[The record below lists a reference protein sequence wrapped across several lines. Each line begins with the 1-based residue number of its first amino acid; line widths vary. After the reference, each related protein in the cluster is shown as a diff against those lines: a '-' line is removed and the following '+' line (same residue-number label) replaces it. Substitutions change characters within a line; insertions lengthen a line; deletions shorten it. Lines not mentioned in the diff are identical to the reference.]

1 MRKKNNI
8 YFAYCDNFTKN
19 IIENSFNRD
28 HYQFIIKKYTHLA
41 HCNNLTTVLDTNKAN
56 TEKNVQWNQNGQITT
71 MVMMFTCDF
80 CPGVIGLSVFSRSQM

>member
-1 MRKKNNI
+1 MISYSTSHYKSSKGTHFLSTVFKDSIEDEKKNNI

-41 HCNNLTTVLDTNKAN
+41 HCNNLTTVLHTNKAN
-56 TEKNVQWNQNGQITT
+56 TEKNNQ
-71 MVMMFTCDF
+71 
-80 CPGVIGLSVFSRSQM
+80 